1 MARQSIDDLI
11 KKRDQLNA
19 RIKDMQAREQ
29 AKNRKARNHA
39 MMVFGGMLET
49 ACGGD
54 WTAIDYHALDSIV
67 YECAERL
74 MAARTQDGRSVDDAT
89 AELRSFEAW
98 KRDMGK
104 AKAAAHEN
112 DGAEGQGA

>member
-1 MARQSIDDLI
+1 MSKQSINDLI

-39 MMVFGGMLET
+39 MMVFGGLLEN

-54 WTAIDYHALDSIV
+54 WTAIDYRALDSIV

-74 MAARTQDGRSVDDAT
+74 MMARTHDGRSVDDAT
-89 AELRSFEAW
+89 ADLRSFEVW

-104 AKAAAHEN
+104 SKAAAR
-112 DGAEGQGA
+112 DDAGAEGQVA

>member
-1 MARQSIDDLI
+1 MAKQSIDDLI

-54 WTAIDYHALDSIV
+54 WTAIDYRALDSIV

-89 AELRSFEAW
+89 ADLRSFEAW

-112 DGAEGQGA
+112 DGAEGQVA

>member
-1 MARQSIDDLI
+1 MAKQSIDDLI

-39 MMVFGGMLET
+39 MMVFGGLLEN

-54 WTAIDYHALDSIV
+54 WTSIDYRMLDSIV
-67 YECAERL
+67 YECAESL

-89 AELRSFEAW
+89 ADLRNFEAW
-98 KRDMGK
+98 KRDIGK
-104 AKAAAHEN
+104 AKAATHEN
-112 DGAEGQGA
+112 DVAEGQGA

>member
-1 MARQSIDDLI
+1 MAKQSIDDLI

-39 MMVFGGMLET
+39 MMVFGGLLEN

-54 WTAIDYHALDSIV
+54 WTAIDYRALDSIV
-67 YECAERL
+67 YECTERL
-74 MAARTQDGRSVDDAT
+74 MASRTQDGRSVDDAT
-89 AELRSFEAW
+89 ADLRSFEAW

-104 AKAAAHEN
+104 AKAATREDAS
-112 DGAEGQGA
+112 AEGQEV